1 MRPIARAAALL
12 LAIAPSASLAAAD
25 VELRTANGDRLY
37 GQVISQDN
45 GSITINHIVWT
56 RGGML
61 QGPLTIQRDHII
73 ENEPADSLP
82 ALYARHAKA
91 AKDSYASQYA
101 LAKWCFERGLID
113 QAFAT
118 AHKLYTDDPS
128 DEVTQELIKG
138 FGYVLDNG
146 AWIKEADYAKSHGL
160 TAFEGRLL
168 TPEQIAARKADLK
181 AALARDEAESHQH
194 QLDSMVLSDTR
205 RLKEA
210 KDKLTELS
218 KEEAEQRAALSGGGG
233 NQGGRR
239 GGGNG
244 GGGGGGNQ
252 NGNGN
257 PMQLQTQSQAD
268 LESIELDYENKTA
281 AQKKA
286 IETDQKEL
294 DAAKTAAD
302 GNKDDL
308 TKATA
313 DAETAHKAWID
324 CLPKDD
330 PDVKAYAALQ
340 AQKAAATDT
349 NDKDGKPS
357 PKSSAGKA
365 MPAAA
370 GDNN

>member
-37 GQVISQDN
+37 GQVISEDN

-82 ALYARHAKA
+82 ALYAKHAKA
-91 AKDSYASQYA
+91 AKDNYASQYA
-101 LAKWCFERGLID
+101 LAKWCFERGLSD

-118 AHKLYTDDPS
+118 AQKLYADDPS

-146 AWIKEADYAKSHGL
+146 AWIKEADYAKAHGL
-160 TAFEGRLL
+160 TAYEGRLL
-168 TPEQIAARKADLK
+168 TPDQITARKADLK

-218 KEEAEQRAALSGGGG
+218 KEEAEQRAALGGGG
-233 NQGGRR
+233 GGGGGGRR
-239 GGGNG
+239 GGGG
-244 GGGGGGNQ
+244 GNGNQ

-268 LESIELDYENKTA
+268 LESIELDYQNKKA

-286 IETDQKEL
+286 IDTDQKEL
-294 DAAKTAAD
+294 DAAKQAAD

-308 TKATA
+308 TKAIA
-313 DAETAHKAWID
+313 DADAAHKAWID

-330 PDVKAYAALQ
+330 PDVKAYEALQ
-340 AQKAAATDT
+340 AQKATAADAA
-349 NDKDGKPS
+349 DKDGKAPA
-357 PKSSAGKA
+357 KASAGKA
-365 MPAAA
+365 MPTAA